1 MSQDKTKNRNHI
13 PWPNKLNTGR
23 GNMPLD
29 EPVPSY
35 LARKGDEL
43 IQAKVDNNACIVL
56 GRDRNPFGPP
66 KSRVPHGSEED
77 PNNPK
82 SSRSEVSGFSDHM
95 GAGAIDLI
103 VGRGAP
109 FAMQKLQHD
118 MFPQGLPP
126 LYLTR
131 KPQDLGAKKLTA
143 GPHPGYLM
151 DAARIYMSQ
160 MCQIDDYFK
169 IAKIKL
175 ELTKGKITT
184 VTSED
189 KGPCSA
195 IMLKADK
202 LRLHS
207 RRDIF
212 IVAGGD
218 FETTHDSNN
227 NSITESGRIHL
238 VSRNGLA
245 GKNSTPAVRS
255 AELKEC
261 LKAMMKTIQGSTEIL
276 NNFLKMQKEL
286 NYQLAHAIYGTAVGM
301 STSNPICQ
309 ALESVADP
317 ALMKDLLQVHA
328 LKTYNIPSIEASYL
342 ISGAQRDIAS
352 KYVTLN

>member
-13 PWPNKLNTGR
+13 PWPNTLNTGR

-35 LARKGDEL
+35 SSRKGDRV
-43 IQAKVDNNACIVL
+43 IQATVDNNACIIL

-82 SSRSEVSGFSDHM
+82 STRSEVSGFSDYM
-95 GAGAIDLI
+95 GAGAVDIV

-109 FAMQKLQHD
+109 FAMEKLQHD

-131 KPQDLGAKKLTA
+131 KPQDLGATNLTK
-143 GPHPGYLM
+143 GNHPGYVM

-169 IAKIKL
+169 IAKVKL
-175 ELTKGKITT
+175 EATKGKITT
-184 VTSED
+184 VIPQD

-195 IMLKADK
+195 IMIKADK
-202 LRLHS
+202 LRMHS
-207 RRDIF
+207 RRDIY

-218 FETTHDSNN
+218 FETTSDSNN

-238 VSRNGLA
+238 VAKNGTS
-245 GKNSTPAVRS
+245 GKHSTPAVRS

-261 LKAMMKTIQGSTEIL
+261 IRAVMKAMQGATEIL

-286 NYQLAHAIYGTAVGM
+286 NFQLAHAIYGTAVGM
-301 STSNPICQ
+301 STPNPICQ

-328 LKTYNIPSIEASYL
+328 LKTYNIPSIESSYL
-342 ISGAQRDIAS
+342 ISGADHDIAS
-352 KYVTLN
+352 KYVTLD